1 MPDTVAPAKITRLPV
16 TIRLPSQ
23 RPRISATSTSAR
35 ARRLRLGP
43 DGRFVGRAEVE
54 VAEIRG
60 RCEGNLIVTGSLV
73 IFAGATVSG
82 TTRYRQIVIEAG
94 GGLLGQVQLLPK
106 APVEAARA

>member
-1 MPDTVAPAKITRLPV
+1 M
-16 TIRLPSQ
+16 
-23 RPRISATSTSAR
+23 
-35 ARRLRLGP
+35 
-43 DGRFVGRAEVE
+43 GRAEVE